1 MVWRMVLLLYTL
13 HGAANGATD
22 DEPSDATLGATQPDI
37 GEEAVDN

>member
-1 MVWRMVLLLYTL
+1 MVLRLYPYCNGVN
-13 HGAANGATD
+13 GAANGATD